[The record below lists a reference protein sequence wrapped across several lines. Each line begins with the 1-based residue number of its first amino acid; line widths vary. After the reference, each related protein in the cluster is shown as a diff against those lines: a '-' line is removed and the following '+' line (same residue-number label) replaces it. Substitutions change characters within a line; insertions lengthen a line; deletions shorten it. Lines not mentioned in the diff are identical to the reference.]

1 MLRATRTKATPCS
14 KAPTAPRSSRAS
26 PPGWYEPER
35 GHYYDPSVRFYVR
48 SVVACVA
55 VVLACGCGMSSA
67 AKPASGIVGRVMIGP
82 TCPVERPGQ
91 SCVRPYATNIKVLGA
106 ARHHPVMTFE
116 STSDGRFRVALS
128 PGRYILEDEKP
139 GLPRLSPRAV
149 TVHRSVFTRV
159 VLMFDS
165 GLR

>member
-1 MLRATRTKATPCS
+1 
-14 KAPTAPRSSRAS
+14 
-26 PPGWYEPER
+26 
-35 GHYYDPSVRFYVR
+35 
-48 SVVACVA
+48 
-55 VVLACGCGMSSA
+55 MSSA

-106 ARHHPVMTFE
+106 ARHHLVMTFE

-128 PGRYILEDEKP
+128 PGRYILRAARV

-149 TVHRSVFTRV
+149 TVRRGTFTRV
-159 VLMFDS
+159 TLVFDT